1 MTEAEIRG
9 RKHTGEERQTD
20 HTKAERQADY
30 IEAGRR
36 ADGGTEEKP
45 AVSVIVP
52 VYNTEPYLE
61 RCLDSLLR
69 QSLLSCMEI
78 IIVNDGSE
86 GDPLPIVRR
95 AARKCCREGRIRYI
109 AHPVNQGLLQARI
122 TGVKAARGDYIGFVD
137 SDDHVS
143 SDYFGSLYRG
153 ACRTGADIMIG
164 RTVIEDEGSR
174 YIYTLHD
181 SYTRI
186 PFLQERE
193 VRDFFFGQAFVCYSC
208 HTVWNKLYRRSL
220 WQGILEDAE
229 KAEGPLTM
237 TEDIAFSTMLF
248 YSAQSAASVPDDAYF
263 YCRSRGAATDN
274 GRISGK
280 AFRTKVSDIRRAF
293 DLAEAFLRKRG
304 ADAACLGAVQ
314 AGRDRYARLW
324 RSLARSAFRG
334 RHLEEAEV
342 LLRDL
347 SGTREQSRPEDH
359 FPESITCPW
368 RGGLEYIKDQILDSS
383 CSWISFDCFDTLVR
397 RPFREP
403 SDLFRL
409 LDPYYRKL
417 TGCPLEFSA
426 LRAGGERMARK
437 MQGKRHPGQE
447 DIRLEEVYDFLSR
460 RYAVPA
466 DTAARLMEE
475 EIRLEQRY
483 VRARESGR
491 QLFELTAAAGKQ
503 IVLITDMY
511 LSPETIGRILT
522 SCGYTGYRRL
532 YVSGQYRKRKDTGSL
547 FRLVLEDLGAGPDDL
562 LHIGDS
568 WKADIEGAGRAGI
581 RSVFLP
587 AARES
592 FAGRIRD
599 YGTGR
604 CASIWKVCAGSLID
618 RRKTE
623 GNLAFRCMQAMA
635 AERYFDNPYRAF
647 DPASDFNA
655 DPGLIGHYLLG
666 MHMAGLTAW
675 IRETCRDRRY
685 GKLWFLARDGWL
697 PFRIM
702 KEDEDR
708 KEEADRKAKGNRIE
722 EAGSGKEIPF
732 ETGYL
737 YCSRRAML
745 PFLLR
750 DRTALFHPPSVP
762 EHHSPASI
770 LDLYAFCTREDFDRQ
785 VFLQR
790 LGRSPGGRFAD
801 REDFER
807 FVGDFLEEAY
817 DGERHEEAR
826 ARIRRYFSRI
836 SPGQAA
842 FDMGYSGRIQEAVC
856 AAAGCR
862 VDALY
867 VHEDPARA
875 GLYKQAGGFQ
885 SLCLYPFSPSVTGM
899 LREFLFSGPEG
910 SCTGYDSRGPVLE
923 ERQPDSADILVRG
936 VIQREAIR
944 FVREYR
950 NLFGDYEDLMQC
962 SGLLCS
968 LPFEGWLRH
977 MTDADRRLFAVSE
990 FEDMV
995 YGGCGRINM
1004 EVLSERQE
1012 READR
1017 EMAGSDEHG
1026 TATETASGISAPE
1039 SGTRLDQWK
1048 QKVRSGLRR
1057 IRCLLIGWQM
1067 EKWKRKDKSCLGRIR
1082 CLLIGWRRE
1091 E

>member
-1 MTEAEIRG
+1 M
-9 RKHTGEERQTD
+9 
-20 HTKAERQADY
+20 
-30 IEAGRR
+30 
-36 ADGGTEEKP
+36 
-45 AVSVIVP
+45 IVP

-69 QSLLSCMEI
+69 QSLLSRMEI
-78 IIVNDGSE
+78 IVVNDGSE

-95 AARKCCREGRIRYI
+95 AVRKHTGGGRIRYCE
-109 AHPVNQGLLQARI
+109 HPVNRGLLQARI

-143 SDYFGSLYRG
+143 SDYFGSLYHQ
-153 ACRTGADIMIG
+153 ACRTGADIVIG
-164 RTVIEDEGSR
+164 RTVIEDGDSR

-186 PFLQERE
+186 PFLRGRE
-193 VRDFFFGQAFVCYSC
+193 VRDFFFGQAFACYSC

-280 AFRTKVSDIRRAF
+280 AFRTKVNDIRRAF

-304 ADAACLGAVQ
+304 ADTACLGAVQ

-324 RSLARSAFRG
+324 RSLARSAFLG

-342 LLRDL
+342 FLRDL

-426 LRAGGERMARK
+426 LRAQAERLARN
-437 MQGKRHPGQE
+437 MRGKRCPGQE
-447 DIRLEEVYDFLSR
+447 DIRLEEIYDFLSR

-483 VRARESGR
+483 VRARESGC
-491 QLFELTAAAGKQ
+491 QLFELAAAAGKQ

-511 LSPETIGRILT
+511 LSPDTIGRILT
-522 SCGYTGYRRL
+522 SCGYTGYRGL

-685 GKLWFLARDGWL
+685 GKLWFLSRDGWL

-702 KEDEDR
+702 T
-708 KEEADRKAKGNRIE
+708 EEADRKEETDRIE
-722 EAGSGKEIPF
+722 EAGSGREIPF

-750 DRTALFHPPSVP
+750 DRTALFRPPSVP

-785 VFLQR
+785 AFLRR

-817 DGERHEEAR
+817 DGGRHEEAR
-826 ARIRRYFSRI
+826 DRIRQYFSRI
-836 SPGQAA
+836 GPGQAA

-899 LREFLFSGPEG
+899 LREYLFSGPEG

-950 NLFGDYEDLMQC
+950 TLFGDYEDLMQC
-962 SGLLCS
+962 SGLVCS

-1017 EMAGSDEHG
+1017 EMAGSDGHG
-1026 TATETASGISAPE
+1026 PAPQAASGISAPE
-1039 SGTRLDQWK
+1039 SGTWLDQWK
-1048 QKVRSGLRR
+1048 QKVRSVLRR
-1057 IRCLLIGWQM
+1057 IRRLRIGWQL
-1067 EKWKRKDKSCLGRIR
+1067 EKWKRKVKSCLGRIR
-1082 CLLIGWRRE
+1082 RLLIGWRRE

>member
-9 RKHTGEERQTD
+9 RNHTAE
-20 HTKAERQADY
+20 ERQADY
-30 IEAGRR
+30 TGAGRR
-36 ADGGTEEKP
+36 ADGGAEEKP
-45 AVSVIVP
+45 AISVIVP

-69 QSLLSCMEI
+69 QSLFSLMEI

-86 GDPLPIVRR
+86 GDPLPVIRR
-95 AARKCCREGRIRYI
+95 AVKKCVRGGRIRYLE
-109 AHPVNQGLLQARI
+109 HPVNRGLLQARI
-122 TGVKAARGDYIGFVD
+122 TGIRAARGDYIGFVD

-164 RTVIEDEGSR
+164 RTVIEDDGSR

-186 PFLQERE
+186 PFLRGQE
-193 VRDFFFGQAFVCYSC
+193 VRDFFFDQAFACYSC
-208 HTVWNKLYRRSL
+208 HTIWNKLYRTSL
-220 WQGILEDAE
+220 WQDILEDAE

-248 YSAQSAASVPDDAYF
+248 YHADSAASVPDDAYF
-263 YCRSRGAATDN
+263 YVRRRNAATDS
-274 GRISGK
+274 GRISEK
-280 AFRTKVSDIRRAF
+280 AFRTKVNDIRRAF
-293 DLAEAFLRKRG
+293 DLAEAFLRKRS
-304 ADAACLGAVQ
+304 ADPACLCAMQ

-334 RHLEEAEV
+334 RRLEEAEA
-342 LLRDL
+342 LLAGL

-383 CSWISFDCFDTLVR
+383 CAWISFDCFDTLVR

-409 LDPYYRKL
+409 LDPCYREL
-417 TGCPLEFSA
+417 TGCPLEFSV
-426 LRAGGERMARK
+426 LRAEGERMARNLRGR
-437 MQGKRHPGQE
+437 QHPGEE
-447 DIRLEEVYDFLSR
+447 DIRLEEIYDFLAR

-466 DTAARLMEE
+466 DTAARMMEE
-475 EIRLEQRY
+475 EIRLEERY
-483 VRARESGR
+483 VRTRESGR
-491 QLFELTAAAGKQ
+491 QLFELAEAAGKQ

-511 LSPETIGRILT
+511 LSPETIAGILK
-522 SCGYTGYRRL
+522 SCGYTGYRGL
-532 YVSGQYRKRKDTGSL
+532 YISGQYRKRKDSGGL
-547 FRLVLEDLGAGPDDL
+547 FRLVLEDLGAGPDDM

-604 CASIWKVCAGSLID
+604 CASIWKTCLGSLID

-623 GNLAFRCMQAMA
+623 GILAFRCMQAMA
-635 AERYFDNPYRAF
+635 AERYFDNPYRPF

-675 IRETCRDRRY
+675 IRETCRDRQYR
-685 GKLWFLARDGWL
+685 KLWFLARDGWL

-702 KEDEDR
+702 KEEEDR
-708 KEEADRKAKGNRIE
+708 KEEADRKANGNRIE
-722 EAGSGKEIPF
+722 EAGSGREIPL

-770 LDLYAFCTREDFDRQ
+770 LDLYAFCTREEFDRQ
-785 VFLQR
+785 AFLR
-790 LGRSPGGRFAD
+790 MLGRSPGRRFAD

-807 FVGDFLEEAY
+807 FIGAFLEEAY
-817 DGERHEEAR
+817 DGQRHEAAR
-826 ARIRRYFSRI
+826 DRIRRYFSRI
-836 SPGQAA
+836 GPGQAA

-862 VDALY
+862 VDVLY
-867 VHEDPARA
+867 VHEDAARS

-885 SLCLYPFSPSVTGM
+885 SLCFYPFHPDITGM
-899 LREFLFSGPEG
+899 LREYLFSNPDGT
-910 SCTGYDSRGPVLE
+910 CTGYDGQGPVLE

-936 VIQREAIR
+936 VMQREAVC

-950 NLFGDYEDLMQC
+950 ELFGDYKDLMQC
-962 SGLLCS
+962 SGLICS

-977 MTDADRRLFAVSE
+977 MTVADRRLFAVSE
-990 FEDMV
+990 FEDLV
-995 YGGCGRINM
+995 YGGGRQINV
-1004 EVLSERQE
+1004 EALSERQQ
-1012 READR
+1012 READLEEAGMAVPAPVPSAGITGPGTGARR
-1017 EMAGSDEHG
+1017 EK
-1026 TATETASGISAPE
+1026 
-1039 SGTRLDQWK
+1039 WK
-1048 QKVRSGLRR
+1048 RKVRNCLRR
-1057 IRCLLIGWQM
+1057 IRCLLIGW
-1067 EKWKRKDKSCLGRIR
+1067 
-1082 CLLIGWRRE
+1082 RRNDRNE
-1091 E
+1091 NGA

>member
-86 GDPLPIVRR
+86 GDSLPIVRR

-109 AHPVNQGLLQARI
+109 AHPVNRGLLQARI

-143 SDYFGSLYRG
+143 YDYFGSLYRG

-164 RTVIEDEGSR
+164 RTVIEDNGSR

-186 PFLQERE
+186 PFLRGQE
-193 VRDFFFGQAFVCYSC
+193 VRDFFFGQAFACYSC

-220 WQGILEDAE
+220 WQDILEDAE

-248 YSAQSAASVPDDAYF
+248 YHADSAASVPDDAYF
-263 YCRSRGAATDN
+263 YVRRRDAATDN

-280 AFRTKVSDIRRAF
+280 AFRTKVNDIRRAF
-293 DLAEAFLRKRG
+293 DLAEAFLRKRS
-304 ADAACLGAVQ
+304 ADPACLCAMQ

-334 RHLEEAEV
+334 RHLEEAEA
-342 LLRDL
+342 LLAGL

-368 RGGLEYIKDQILDSS
+368 KGGLEYIKDQILDSE
-383 CSWISFDCFDTLVR
+383 CAWVSFDCFDTLIR

-426 LRAGGERMARK
+426 LRVQAERLARNLRGR
-437 MQGKRHPGQE
+437 QHPGQE
-447 DIRLEEVYDFLSR
+447 DIRLEEIYDFLSR

-466 DTAARLMEE
+466 DTAARMMEE

-483 VRARESGR
+483 VRTRESGR
-491 QLFELTAAAGKQ
+491 QLFELAAAAGKQ

-511 LSPETIGRILT
+511 LSPETIAGILK
-522 SCGYTGYRRL
+522 SCGYTGYRGL
-532 YVSGQYRKRKDTGSL
+532 YISGQYRKRKDTGGL
-547 FRLVLEDLGAGPDDL
+547 FRLVLEDLGTGPDDM

-599 YGTGR
+599 YRTGR
-604 CASIWKVCAGSLID
+604 CASIWKTCAGSLID
-618 RRKTE
+618 RRKIE
-623 GNLAFRCMQAMA
+623 GTMAFRCMQAMA
-635 AERYFDNPYRAF
+635 AEWYFDNPYRPF

-675 IRETCRDRRY
+675 IRETCRDRQYR
-685 GKLWFLARDGWL
+685 KIWFLARDGWL
-697 PFRIM
+697 PCRIM
-702 KEDEDR
+702 T
-708 KEEADRKAKGNRIE
+708 EEA
-722 EAGSGKEIPF
+722 
-732 ETGYL
+732 GYL

-750 DRTALFHPPSVP
+750 DRTALFCPPSVP
-762 EHHSPASI
+762 EHHSPESI

-785 VFLQR
+785 AFLRR
-790 LGRSPGGRFAD
+790 LGRRPGRRFAD
-801 REDFER
+801 REDFEN
-807 FVGDFLEEAY
+807 FIGDFLEEAY
-817 DGERHEEAR
+817 DGQRHEEAR
-826 ARIRRYFSRI
+826 DRIRRYFSRI
-836 SPGQAA
+836 GPGQAA

-862 VDALY
+862 VDVLY
-867 VHEDPARA
+867 VHEDTVRS

-885 SLCLYPFSPSVTGM
+885 SLCLYPFSPSITGM
-899 LREFLFSGPEG
+899 LREYLFSGPEG

-936 VIQREAIR
+936 VMQREAVR

-950 NLFGDYEDLMQC
+950 ELFGDYEDLLQC
-962 SGLLCS
+962 SGLICS

-977 MTDADRRLFAVSE
+977 MTAADRRLFAVSE
-990 FEDMV
+990 FEDLV
-995 YGGCGRINM
+995 YGGGRRINV
-1004 EVLSERQE
+1004 EALSERQE

-1057 IRCLLIGWQM
+1057 IRCLLIGWQL
-1067 EKWKRKDKSCLGRIR
+1067 EKWKRKNKSCQGRIR

>member
-9 RKHTGEERQTD
+9 RNHTAE
-20 HTKAERQADY
+20 ERQADY
-30 IEAGRR
+30 TGAGRQADYIAAGRR

-95 AARKCCREGRIRYI
+95 AARKCRRGGRILYI
-109 AHPVNQGLLQARI
+109 VHPVNRGLLQARI

-164 RTVIEDEGSR
+164 RTVIEDNGSR

-186 PFLQERE
+186 PFLRGQE
-193 VRDFFFGQAFVCYSC
+193 VRDFFFGQAFACYSC

-220 WQGILEDAE
+220 WQDILEDAE

-237 TEDIAFSTMLF
+237 IEDIAFSTMLF
-248 YSAQSAASVPDDAYF
+248 YHADSAASVPDDAYF
-263 YCRSRGAATDN
+263 YVRRRDAATDN

-280 AFRTKVSDIRRAF
+280 AFRTKVNDIRRAF

-304 ADAACLGAVQ
+304 ADPACLCAMQ

-334 RHLEEAEV
+334 RQLEEAEV
-342 LLRDL
+342 LLAGL

-403 SDLFRL
+403 YDLFRL
-409 LDPYYRKL
+409 LDPYYLKL
-417 TGCPLEFSA
+417 TGSPLEFSA
-426 LRAGGERMARK
+426 LRAEGERMVRNLE
-437 MQGKRHPGQE
+437 GRRHPGRE
-447 DIRLEEVYDFLSR
+447 DIRLDEIYDFLSR
-460 RYAVPA
+460 HYAIPA
-466 DTAARLMEE
+466 ETASRLMEE
-475 EIRLEQRY
+475 EIRLENRY
-483 VRARESGR
+483 VQVRESGR
-491 QLFELTAAAGKQ
+491 QLFELAAAAGKQ

-511 LSPETIGRILT
+511 LSPETIKGILA
-522 SCGYTGYRRL
+522 SCGYTAYRSL
-532 YVSGQYRKRKDTGSL
+532 YVSCQYRKRKDSGSL
-547 FRLVLEDLGAGPDDL
+547 FRLVLEDLGIGPDDMV
-562 LHIGDS
+562 HIGDS

-581 RSVFLP
+581 RSIFLP

-592 FAGRIRD
+592 FDGRIRD
-599 YGTGR
+599 CGTGR
-604 CASIWKVCAGSLID
+604 CASIWKTCAGSLID
-618 RRKTE
+618 RRKTDSI
-623 GNLAFRCMQAMA
+623 LAFRCMQAMA
-635 AERYFDNPYRAF
+635 AERYFDNPYRSF
-647 DPASDFNA
+647 DPDSDFNA

-675 IRETCRDRRY
+675 IRETCRDRGYR
-685 GKLWFLARDGWL
+685 KLWFLARDGWL

-702 KEDEDR
+702 TEEENGKDEDVSAR
-708 KEEADRKAKGNRIE
+708 AV
-722 EAGSGKEIPF
+722 PF
-732 ETGYL
+732 ETEYL

-750 DRTALFHPPSVP
+750 DRTALYRPPSVP
-762 EHHSPASI
+762 ENHSLESI
-770 LDLYAFCTREDFDRQ
+770 LDLYEFCTRPDFDRL
-785 VFLQR
+785 VFLRR
-790 LGRSPGGRFAD
+790 LGRSPGRRFSD

-807 FVGDFLEEAY
+807 FIGAFLEEAY
-817 DGERHEEAR
+817 DGKRHEEAR
-826 ARIRRYFSRI
+826 DGICRYFSRI
-836 SPGQAA
+836 GPGQAA

-862 VDALY
+862 VDVLY
-867 VHEDPARA
+867 VHEDAARS

-885 SLCLYPFSPSVTGM
+885 SHCLYPFHPGITGM
-899 LREFLFSGPEG
+899 LREYLFSDSRGT
-910 SCTGYDSRGPVLE
+910 CIGYDQQGPVLE
-923 ERQPDSADILVRG
+923 AREPDSADILVRG
-936 VIQREAIR
+936 VMQREAIR

-950 NLFGDYEDLMQC
+950 DLFGDYEDLLQC
-962 SGLLCS
+962 SGLVCS

-977 MTDADRRLFAVSE
+977 MTAADRRLFAGSE
-990 FEDMV
+990 FEDVV
-995 YGGCGRINM
+995 YGGCGHINM
-1004 EVLSERQE
+1004 EILSERQE

-1017 EMAGSDEHG
+1017 EENREANGEEANMDRKDPVLKIISRKVARM
-1026 TATETASGISAPE
+1026 SAP
-1039 SGTRLDQWK
+1039 GLRAWWKKWK
-1048 QKVRSGLRR
+1048 QRVRRCLRR
-1057 IRCLLIGWQM
+1057 IRCLLI
-1067 EKWKRKDKSCLGRIR
+1067 I
-1082 CLLIGWRRE
+1082 WRRGIQ
-1091 E
+1091 